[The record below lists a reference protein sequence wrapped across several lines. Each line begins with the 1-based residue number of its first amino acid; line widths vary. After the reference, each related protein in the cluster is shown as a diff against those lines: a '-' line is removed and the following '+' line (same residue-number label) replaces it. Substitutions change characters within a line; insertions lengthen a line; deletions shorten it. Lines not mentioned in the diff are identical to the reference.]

1 MIVADDQAL
10 LEMAAGGDAEAQK
23 RLVEENMGLVW
34 SVVKRFSGRGY
45 ELEDLAQVGAIGL
58 IKAVRH
64 FDTQYNVRFSTY
76 AVPMIIGEIKR
87 FLRDD
92 GPIKVS
98 RTLKEAASKGRR
110 AEEQLRRELGR
121 EPTIGEISQRCGIEA
136 DMLSEAFDASASP
149 ESIYDTVYDDGG
161 KTLTVLDKLSTG
173 SQEETIINRV
183 MVETILRSLKPRE
196 RQVLVMRY
204 FQGKTQS
211 EIARLIG
218 VSQVQVSR
226 IEKNTIQRIREKW
239 SE

>member
-1 MIVADDQAL
+1 MIVEDQAL
-10 LEMAAGGDAEAQK
+10 LKMAASGDSDAQK

-34 SVVKRFSGRGY
+34 SVVKRFSGRGH

-58 IKAVRH
+58 IKAVHH
-64 FDTQYNVRFSTY
+64 FDTGYNVKFSTY

-92 GPIKVS
+92 GPVKVS

-121 EPTIGEISQRCGIEA
+121 EPTIGEISLRCEIEA
-136 DMLSEAFDASASP
+136 DMLSEAFDASAAP

-161 KTLTVLDKLSTG
+161 KSLTLLDKLSDG
-173 SQEETIINRV
+173 SREEEIINKV
-183 MVETILRSLKPRE
+183 MVEAILRSLKPRE
-196 RQVLVMRY
+196 RQVLIMRY

-226 IEKNTIQRIREKW
+226 IEKNTLQRIREKW